1 MNYVFTIRSIELEHR
16 RVIEKFQIKYQSSL
30 GKRTKRNEPTHSQKT
45 KKLFFDDDL
54 TGAPSD
60 EVSQKNLLGAEGRET
75 LPDRDIND
83 YDWAMQYIDSN
94 KRVVLLT
101 ARNKGHDQ
109 LAKDCLFNY
118 ERLLRFRLRRPRLQ
132 HFNITCRLFEGG
144 LKDVCFR
151 RSVGERVVWA

>member
-1 MNYVFTIRSIELEHR
+1 MYCPTTLEQE
-16 RVIEKFQIKYQSSL
+16 RVINKFRIKHQSSL
-30 GKRTKRNEPTHSQKT
+30 REKTTQKEATHSKKPT
-45 KKLFFDDDL
+45 KLLFDDDL
-54 TGAPSD
+54 TGASSD
-60 EVSQKNLLGAEGRET
+60 KVSQKNLLGAEGRET